1 MIIFTT
7 LDNNYEGIWEKSG
20 EATFSSQYE
29 LLEIVKK
36 IESEVQNKKIY
47 AIGLYRMLKTSRQ
60 PYQPS
65 LLCIKKVTILNPKNI
80 YLNSKDTHEHDIII
94 YFDFVKKLSSALD
107 NILKEIF
114 IKPTPLIRQ
123 ISDRQV
129 IKILESVR

>member
-1 MIIFTT
+1 MIVFTT
-7 LDNNYEGIWEKSG
+7 LDYNYNKIWERSG
-20 EATFSSQYE
+20 KATFNSHYE
-29 LLEIVKK
+29 NLEIVNK
-36 IESEVQNKKIY
+36 IENEVNNNKIY
-47 AIGLYRMLKTSRQ
+47 AIGLYRSKKTSSQ
-60 PYQPS
+60 LLPPS
-65 LLCIKKVTILNPKNI
+65 LLCITKVTILNFNNI
-80 YLNSKDTHEHDIII
+80 YKHDIII